1 MDSAGYLAHLRRELG
16 VFEACLSGDL
26 SAPVTHCGDWTLYD
40 LADHLGGGNLRAA
53 AAVTEQRGDYGA
65 PAAPRWAVRWSP
77 DAGKFPGDM
86 A

>member
-53 AAVTEQRGDYGA
+53 AAVTGDGDRELVRAALGGA
-65 PAAPRWAVRWSP
+65 LVS
-77 DAGKFPGDM
+77 
-86 A
+86 